1 MNFYAKTDTGRARTS
16 NQDYVFAS
24 DTTIGALPNLFL
36 IADGMGG
43 HNAGEY
49 ASEHAIKIVLNKIRT
64 SQEKEPVSVL
74 KQAITAANEEIYVTS
89 LEEMDKNGMGTT
101 IVAANIDEGQLNVA
115 NVGDSRLYLI
125 SEQSI
130 RQITRDHSVVEEL
143 VRRGALSEEDASH
156 HKDKHKI
163 TRAVGAEKEIRVDFF
178 DVTLTGDEIILMC
191 TDGLTNMVENQK
203 ILEILSS
210 KESLKQRVETLV
222 AVANENGGRDNISVL
237 VIEPFS
243 DEVKVC

>member
-1 MNFYAKTDTGRARTS
+1 MDCS
-16 NQDYVFAS
+16 VP
-24 DTTIGALPNLFL
+24 AL
-36 IADGMGG
+36 
-43 HNAGEY
+43 
-49 ASEHAIKIVLNKIRT
+49 
-64 SQEKEPVSVL
+64 
-74 KQAITAANEEIYVTS
+74 TA
-89 LEEMDKNGMGTT
+89 
-101 IVAANIDEGQLNVA
+101 
-115 NVGDSRLYLI
+115 
-125 SEQSI
+125 
-130 RQITRDHSVVEEL
+130 
-143 VRRGALSEEDASH
+143 
-156 HKDKHKI
+156 
-163 TRAVGAEKEIRVDFF
+163 GAEKEIRVDFF